1 MREIWSGKQV
11 ERFVLNKFLPVRRR
25 FAGFTACF
33 DFPSDEKGF
42 ITLSLIFH
50 LCGNFEEIRLLKEDG
65 LNNLSNCE
73 CREYNKISLKFITIR
88 SWFRSANLQDWSR
101 QFPVFLYLIEHL
113 NANSIFLTIR
123 ENEKNKISG
132 NKKKIL
138 LILNATTGHKFLV
151 LISRSF
157 VTIFARVHRLST
169 NLFPFISN
177 QNSRD
182 SGTAVARVSLKN
194 QRQNHFFISCRAIK
208 AALIK
213 FQASK
218 SLRKKAFSRTG

>member
-33 DFPSDEKGF
+33 DFPSEEKGF

-113 NANSIFLTIR
+113 NVNSASLR
-123 ENEKNKISG
+123 ETEENTISG

-138 LILNATTGHKFLV
+138 LILNDNHRPQ
-151 LISRSF
+151 ISRIDLTKLRHDFRSSPQTLNQSLPLHF
-157 VTIFARVHRLST
+157 ESKLSRLWHSGRARLSEESPSKP
-169 NLFPFISN
+169 LLYFVP
-177 QNSRD
+177 RD
-182 SGTAVARVSLKN
+182 KGGIN
-194 QRQNHFFISCRAIK
+194 
-208 AALIK
+208 
-213 FQASK
+213 
-218 SLRKKAFSRTG
+218 